1 MFTPNVTLLLQYV
14 LHNLLQDS
22 KTFPLARVY
31 QQQQENGST
40 GYGSQSFSWPAEQG
54 KRIFPC
60 LRLRLKNWSREM
72 GSAVLSRVSLLIS
85 ILRLNLVLTYE
96 SPPEFR
102 GGVHMFI

>member
-1 MFTPNVTLLLQYV
+1 MFPPNVTLLLQYV

-31 QQQQENGST
+31 QQQQEYGST

-54 KRIFPC
+54 KRIV
-60 LRLRLKNWSREM
+60 KNWSREM